1 MGPCPRNRD
10 VHKEIRFGSAHGIL
24 GEKNVRAEEYIDF
37 VGEMMYPRKM
47 FKPYGYHPED
57 GRVGSFE
64 VPFTRSN
71 SFSSLSIEFLL

>member
-1 MGPCPRNRD
+1 MSKKISQG
-10 VHKEIRFGSAHGIL
+10 IRSVSVYGVL

-71 SFSSLSIEFLL
+71 SLVPYQ